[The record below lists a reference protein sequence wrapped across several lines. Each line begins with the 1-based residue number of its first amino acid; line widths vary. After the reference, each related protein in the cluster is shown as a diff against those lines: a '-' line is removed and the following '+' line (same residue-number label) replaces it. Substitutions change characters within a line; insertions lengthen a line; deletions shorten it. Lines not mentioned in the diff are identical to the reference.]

1 MSASNHKAI
10 GTERFTKLDDRLIKL
25 GLPLRLA
32 LLYGR
37 LAYRAAIGKHD
48 LNHGE
53 LAKEIGLGTRQHVQR
68 LLKLLQRLR
77 LIEWKRSRYWNIY
90 RVLDPDQQFI
100 AAHVAPLNS
109 TVKRFGKRPASDDPD
124 VTSTSH
130 LERSRCDLPITSDVT
145 EKSHLDARIK
155 SVGVEEELRRRTPPT
170 PQAPPSSSQPQLP
183 GLCATDVARVGES
196 SLAIIPRT
204 GNAHPRGSLPAGEKS
219 PEWFAAWWAIYWRK
233 VARKA
238 AEKAFQFHV
247 KTPERFAQVM
257 TATLAQTTAMMARAP
272 DKRPCGDSWLKGE
285 RWNDEP
291 SAPAKPVVREDR
303 SLKASVMRVI
313 GPRLARGEKPW

>member
-37 LAYRAAIGKHD
+37 LAYRAAIGKHEIE
-48 LNHGE
+48 HGE
-53 LAKEIGLGTRQHVQR
+53 LAQEIGVGRREHVQR
-68 LLKLLQRLR
+68 LLKQLRRLK
-77 LIEWKRSRYWNIY
+77 LIDWKRGRYSNTY

-170 PQAPPSSSQPQLP
+170 PLAPPSSSQPQLP
-183 GLCATDVARVGES
+183 GLCATAVARVGDS
-196 SLAIIPRT
+196 SLAIIPRP
-204 GNAHPRGSLPAGEKS
+204 GNAHPRD
-219 PEWFAAWWAIYWRK
+219 WFAAWWAIYWRK

-247 KTPERFAQVM
+247 KTEPRFAQVM
-257 TATLAQTTAMMARAP
+257 RSTQAQTSMMMARDP
-272 DKRPCGDSWLKGE
+272 DKRPHGATWLNGE
-285 RWNDEP
+285 RWADEA
-291 SAPAKPVVREDR
+291 SAPATGRKPPQA
-303 SLKASVMRVI
+303 SLVERTKALWRK
-313 GPRLARGEKPW
+313 RLANGQRPI